1 MYIFFLRAAAEFC
14 VWQKSSEYTSDVTR
28 LWANR
33 CLRSCPFWNEKRG
46 VTLEVYCMLGPSLKV
61 ISARQSSLAQNV
73 PEILAI
79 RVFFS
84 MKMERSYHSHPSDG
98 DRIQCWPAVGFTL
111 PAPFSPNLISFWWLA
126 GPPPFSWVF
135 PLLEPPPVTAVGDFF
150 YYYHYYYSLFYDTV

>member
-1 MYIFFLRAAAEFC
+1 MYFAQVTTSYWGRLFLTIMFILFIVFVCTFFFLRAAAEFC

-111 PAPFSPNLISFWWLA
+111 PAPFSPNLISF
-126 GPPPFSWVF
+126 
-135 PLLEPPPVTAVGDFF
+135 
-150 YYYHYYYSLFYDTV
+150 